1 MTTHR
6 LQSQAKPEPPRMER
20 FDLWAIAVL
29 FICVV
34 SLILGF
40 ITISKYGTTPS
51 ILIPG
56 MIVGA
61 IAIIKL
67 RK

>member
-1 MTTHR
+1 
-6 LQSQAKPEPPRMER
+6 MER